1 MKPTVILGLVLSALF
16 IAIPIYY
23 IGFEVEQK
31 DSIPIIIAFT
41 LAFCGYLNLVRIAA
55 TQKYELLFWLIALGV
70 LLRVLLV
77 FAFPTIS
84 DDIYRFMW
92 DGRLLH
98 EGIHPLSWKPSELL
112 AQGQLSVNITALYPY
127 LNSQEY
133 YTVYPPISQIVY
145 YLSTMGVEWSWG
157 TSSIIMKLILLLAE
171 LGTAYFIYKILSH
184 FSISKWWL
192 LVYFL
197 NPLLIVELT
206 GQLHFEGL
214 MVCFLAGSIYTLIQK
229 RYFLSGSLL
238 AASVAVKL
246 LPLMFIPV
254 LANYLWEKQG
264 FKAFSA
270 GFVGVMSI
278 LFIPFIF
285 TLDFSHFFASIN
297 LYFQKFEF
305 NSSIYYL
312 LRQLG
317 YWLTGYNQIIIIGP
331 LLTLVSLWAILK
343 ISLKKKDTA
352 DMKLVITR
360 MFYCFSIY
368 LFLTTTVHPWYLT
381 MLLLLSIFHNKWW
394 PVVWSGVVVWSY
406 TTYSHPDFEQNL
418 FLIAIEYL
426 VVFAFICWEYRKT
439 DLSALVT
446 KNE

>member
-16 IAIPIYY
+16 LAIPIYY
-23 IGFEVEQK
+23 IGFEIEQK

-41 LAFCGYLNLVRIAA
+41 LAFGGYLYLVRIAA
-55 TQKYELLFWLIALGV
+55 TQKYKLLFWLIGLGV

-112 AQGQLSVNITALYPY
+112 AQGHLATNITALYPY

-133 YTVYPPISQIVY
+133 YTVYPPLSQLVY
-145 YLSTMGVEWSWG
+145 YVSTIGADWSWG
-157 TSSIIMKLILLLAE
+157 TSSMTMKLILLLAE
-171 LGTAYFIYKILSH
+171 LGTAYFIYKILAH

-214 MVCFLAGSIYTLIQK
+214 MVSFLAGSIYMLIQK
-229 RYFLSGSLL
+229 KHILSGSLL

-246 LPLMFIPV
+246 LPLMFVPV
-254 LANYLWEKQG
+254 IANYLWKKKGLKG
-264 FKAFSA
+264 FSI
-270 GFVGVMSI
+270 GFVGVMAI

-312 LRQLG
+312 RRQLG

-331 LLTLVSLWAILK
+331 LLTLISLWAILR
-343 ISLKKKDTA
+343 ISLKRDSPELRTVLK
-352 DMKLVITR
+352 R
-360 MFYCFSIY
+360 MFYCFAIY

-381 MLLLLSIFHNKWW
+381 MLILLGVIENKWW

-418 FLIAIEYL
+418 FLISIEYL
-426 VVFAFICWEYRKT
+426 IVFAFIFWEYRRWISQRWFLK
-439 DLSALVT
+439 D
-446 KNE
+446 